1 MIYQVI
7 IRIPLAAA
15 GVAVHDLGVG
25 AVACCAGSS
34 RLYEDPDVD
43 EYGTMDDV
51 GYVRRSI
58 TNQQDFIMSQLD
70 FLRVRFIKFCL
81 EQQQAHSMQRRG

>member
-1 MIYQVI
+1 MY
-7 IRIPLAAA
+7 
-15 GVAVHDLGVG
+15 
-25 AVACCAGSS
+25 CAGSS

-43 EYGTMDDV
+43 EYGSMDDV

-70 FLRVRFIKFCL
+70 FLRVGSSPFKLPPASVAPI
-81 EQQQAHSMQRRG
+81 G